1 MFPNNKNA
9 LEKLFLVPYD
19 VWQTALALLEPN
31 VWKDTTQIYEHL
43 VLSEIWPNID
53 SVHCCFRSY

>member
-9 LEKLFLVPYD
+9 SEKLFLCPM
-19 VWQTALALLEPN
+19 TALALLEQN

-43 VLSEIWPNID
+43 VLSEIGPNID
-53 SVHCCFRSY
+53 SVHCCFRNY

>member
-9 LEKLFLVPYD
+9 SEKLFLCPM
-19 VWQTALALLEPN
+19 TALALLEPN

-43 VLSEIWPNID
+43 VLSEIGPNID
-53 SVHCCFRSY
+53 SVHCCFRNY